1 MGKSRFMKTN
11 QVKKYV
17 YFHQKGIKRKS
28 LILMLFVF
36 VSLTLAAY
44 FSLLNLKSVE
54 AVQWWPD
61 GGNSWKMRKQLT
73 VTNNSA
79 ANLSSGTTVAITMD
93 TSALVSAGKLQ
104 SDCDDLRILYQ
115 PSSTTTTEVTRHL
128 IFPSGTT
135 CSTSTTTKVYFKLQA
150 ALNTTIST
158 TDYYSY
164 YNNSGAST
172 PSSTDNAFDIGSAD
186 ATLVCPFDGSTTCA
200 AGEIPSTESGAVRYS
215 GSKSAMSF
223 DGNSDQISFAG
234 ISGLSAI
241 TAEGWFYLKGYNTF
255 PALIGQ
261 IGSGGGMYISGS
273 SINARLPLSGGT
285 TNTIS
290 ASVSSYLNTWAHIAL
305 TYDGTNVRL
314 FINGGLIGTV
324 SGSGTITDTTWYISA

>member
-17 YFHQKGIKRKS
+17 YFHQKGIKRKR

-79 ANLSSGTTVAITMD
+79 ANLSSGTTVAITVD
-93 TSALVSAGKLQ
+93 TKALYDTGKLQ
-104 SDCDDLRILYQ
+104 SDCDDLRVLYQ

-128 IFPSGTT
+128 IYPAGTT
-135 CSTSTTTKVYFKLQA
+135 CATSTATKVNFKLQA

-158 TDYYSY
+158 SDYY
-164 YNNSGAST
+164 
-172 PSSTDNAFDIGSAD
+172 
-186 ATLVCPFDGSTTCA
+186 
-200 AGEIPSTESGAVRYS
+200 
-215 GSKSAMSF
+215 
-223 DGNSDQISFAG
+223 
-234 ISGLSAI
+234 
-241 TAEGWFYLKGYNTF
+241 
-255 PALIGQ
+255 
-261 IGSGGGMYISGS
+261 
-273 SINARLPLSGGT
+273 
-285 TNTIS
+285 
-290 ASVSSYLNTWAHIAL
+290 
-305 TYDGTNVRL
+305 
-314 FINGGLIGTV
+314 
-324 SGSGTITDTTWYISA
+324 